1 MRRKV
6 DPCVRISCHYVSH
19 DFPNARSQ
27 SVCRPFCCAELFL
40 QRTPPQM
47 QIAIET
53 RQTIRKES
61 VEIEPKATAREVGN
75 SSTVEWHRMF
85 TKMLVKLLR

>member
-1 MRRKV
+1 
-6 DPCVRISCHYVSH
+6 
-19 DFPNARSQ
+19 
-27 SVCRPFCCAELFL
+27 
-40 QRTPPQM
+40 M